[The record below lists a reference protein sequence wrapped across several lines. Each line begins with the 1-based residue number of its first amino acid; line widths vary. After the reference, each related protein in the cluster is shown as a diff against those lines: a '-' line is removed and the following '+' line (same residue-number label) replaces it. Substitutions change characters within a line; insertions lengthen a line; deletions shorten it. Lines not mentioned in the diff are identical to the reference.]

1 MLNEKKLLEKTE
13 SEIKKYGIMK
23 KSFKSIYDSEMKL
36 LNKRKDAFLT
46 IKNLKEKDNTFLSDI
61 YVNFV
66 DQMIELENYRQK
78 LTTTINKKIIPAT
91 EYYPDKAKKV
101 KQNIGN
107 YSNIKKTQEKQKSE
121 RIKAASN
128 SQAEKAK
135 NLQLEINRNQNL
147 MNQTGQTIE
156 KDLLIFENERIV
168 DNKYLFL
175 HFIHSELGYHAQ
187 ALEKLSNLFA
197 KIHDIY
203 PIEDL
208 PNFVHKY
215 NLNNSGDLSD
225 FGYNK
230 KDIERQ
236 KKRNQNLDAGYDN
249 VSNISGNINNSQQG
263 MINNPNM
270 NKSKSNISANISN
283 NANIQASQQNNNQNN
298 NNILDKDELDLEV

>member
-13 SEIKKYGIMK
+13 AEIKKYGIMK
-23 KSFKSIYDSEMKL
+23 KSFKTIYDSEMKL

-66 DQMIELENYRQK
+66 DQMIELENYRQN
-78 LTTTINKKIIPAT
+78 LTTTINKKLIPAT
-91 EYYPDKAKKV
+91 DYYPDKAKKV

-249 VSNISGNINNSQQG
+249 VSNIRRHRVRRSCHQGNQR
-263 MINNPNM
+263 
-270 NKSKSNISANISN
+270 
-283 NANIQASQQNNNQNN
+283 
-298 NNILDKDELDLEV
+298 

>member
-1 MLNEKKLLEKTE
+1 
-13 SEIKKYGIMK
+13 
-23 KSFKSIYDSEMKL
+23 
-36 LNKRKDAFLT
+36 
-46 IKNLKEKDNTFLSDI
+46 
-61 YVNFV
+61 
-66 DQMIELENYRQK
+66 
-78 LTTTINKKIIPAT
+78 
-91 EYYPDKAKKV
+91 
-101 KQNIGN
+101 
-107 YSNIKKTQEKQKSE
+107 
-121 RIKAASN
+121 
-128 SQAEKAK
+128 
-135 NLQLEINRNQNL
+135 

-230 KDIERQ
+230 KEIERQ

-249 VSNISGNINNSQQG
+249 VSNISGNNNISQQG
-263 MINNPNM
+263 INNPNM
-270 NKSKSNISANISN
+270 NKSKSNVSVNLSN
-283 NANIQASQQNNNQNN
+283 NPNVQSNQQNNNKNN
-298 NNILDKDELDLEV
+298 NNILDKDEIEL